1 MQLDDGLEIS
11 LLPQT
16 GLRGKT
22 WPTTKMCLRYERSSM
37 KMWPVD
43 ITKQCKSKHCI
54 AWEHIS
60 PNVKKECHLIP
71 VILVSEWQS
80 KAALLWNTREIEL
93 YVRNPTSSM
102 GENLREDNAAYYRG
116 EAIHWMRI
124 SWSEIAYCRG
134 GIGNK
139 TLLSRR
145 LEYILMGWGGVAF
158 GMECLNSRFLLHFQ
172 FQKDYGHMTLKYS
185 ESRDFAKR
193 EQPRSC
199 FM

>member
-1 MQLDDGLEIS
+1 
-11 LLPQT
+11 
-16 GLRGKT
+16 
-22 WPTTKMCLRYERSSM
+22 M
-37 KMWPVD
+37 KMWPLHWWPVV

-80 KAALLWNTREIEL
+80 KVNCCATLNHQGDRTLCI
-93 YVRNPTSSM
+93 RNPTSSL

-145 LEYILMGWGGVAF
+145 LEYILMGWGVLHSAWGV
-158 GMECLNSRFLLHFQ
+158 SII
-172 FQKDYGHMTLKYS
+172 
-185 ESRDFAKR
+185 DFYFIFSFKKI
-193 EQPRSC
+193 
-199 FM
+199 